1 MKALYAAV
9 RGALRR
15 AQEIVFGQ
23 GGASEFAP
31 VEGYDPNPRGNKC
44 VILVPVAHHIE
55 PACDDALR
63 ELERRGYTVWR
74 RYGFSAI
81 DQGRC
86 LLAQQALDAG
96 FEELMWID
104 ADVAFWPAD
113 VDKIRSLN
121 VSMACAAYPVKGWPV
136 MTIEPDT
143 RNNIEFGPNG
153 LLRTVRYA
161 ATGFLYT
168 HARVYRRIRTLLE
181 LEPVLIWGQH
191 RAIPYFYPLLKE
203 GEYLGE
209 DFAFCDRARTAGF
222 TIFLD
227 PTIRLAHIGRYSYSW
242 AFVQQGLME
251 EPTSLTYTPPER
263 TRESAGS

>member
-1 MKALYAAV
+1 MRTIGLLATRVL
-9 RGALRR
+9 GWL
-15 AQEIVFGQ
+15 QEAVFGAELAGRDQ
-23 GGASEFAP
+23 TVTPSAGP
-31 VEGYDPNPRGNKC
+31 TNKC

-96 FEELMWID
+96 FDELMWID
-104 ADVAFWPAD
+104 ADVAFWPGD
-113 VDKIRSLN
+113 VDRIRSLN

-136 MTIEPDT
+136 MTIEPETRDT
-143 RNNIEFGPNG
+143 IVFGA
-153 LLRTVRYA
+153 LRSLRAVKYA

-168 HARVYRRIRTLLE
+168 NARVYRRIRQLQDLS
-181 LEPVLIWGQH
+181 PVLIWGQH
-191 RAIPYFYPLLKE
+191 RAVPYFYPLLLD

-209 DFAFCDRARTAGF
+209 DFAFCHRAREAGF

-242 AFVQQGLME
+242 AFVKNGVME
-251 EPTSLTYTPPER
+251 EPKHLTYTPPEK
-263 TRESAGS
+263 TRETAGV